1 MSGDESVGSPDQQS
15 EQPEVL
21 RLAIM
26 DLHLLQGIDAG
37 VGVAY
42 KSVTYCTGV
51 AAHSNTALSLSIDD
65 KQLGHTALQNGAC
78 TRGWCGVFPAIQQ
91 HVCIRDGRVGAA
103 QAPTC
108 CVLIGTASTY
118 LAPNTCCNMHAD
130 FVTCACIKSIEKL
143 ASLCLKLPAA
153 LLGCRPLLQLDVMA
167 KLSNHNST

>member
-1 MSGDESVGSPDQQS
+1 MSAVDESVGSPDQQS

-65 KQLGHTALQNGAC
+65 NSWGILRCKMALAQED
-78 TRGWCGVFPAIQQ
+78 GVAFFLPYSNMSAS
-91 HVCIRDGRVGAA
+91 
-103 QAPTC
+103 
-108 CVLIGTASTY
+108 GT
-118 LAPNTCCNMHAD
+118 D
-130 FVTCACIKSIEKL
+130 E
-143 ASLCLKLPAA
+143 
-153 LLGCRPLLQLDVMA
+153 
-167 KLSNHNST
+167 